1 MCNVPE
7 YSTDAVATMVM
18 TFVLSLSCSLAQQQ
32 RKLWGAGGAHRAAW
46 ASLSGLRHFE
56 LAGKYIGLIGGRG
69 AIGSRVAD
77 MARAFGMRVLVSSR
91 SDRPIAGAE
100 VVSIDELLA
109 RSDFVSVHCPLNDET
124 RGSIGRVSGRHL
136 IFLSL
141 SLTSSTCSRRMRSR

>member
-32 RKLWGAGGAHRAAW
+32 RKLWGAGGANRAA
-46 ASLSGLRHFE
+46 RHFE

-136 IFLSL
+136 ISLSL
-141 SLTSSTCSRRMRSR
+141 SL